1 MTESSGRT
9 DHPAEL
15 LKLAVCCGLIAGVT
29 QLASLAVRKL
39 VEGGFFY
46 VPVEILALA
55 PLVTAAVFGLI
66 ALGIAIVSP
75 LARHLFGAPLALGTF
90 AALGVLGTLYPFGQI
105 HRLALLVLAGGAGVQ
120 IGRMAMSR
128 RPGVRR
134 FVDRTLP
141 WLGGVYAIALAFV
154 FGASWMRERSAAAAL
169 GEPDASAPNVL
180 LIILDTV
187 RAANTSTYG
196 YERETTPNLTRI
208 ANTGI
213 RFEHAFSTSPWTL
226 PAHGSLFTGRYPH
239 DLAADWEVPLGD
251 TYPTIAEILVE
262 AGYHTC
268 AASANHDYGTAEVG
282 LARGFVRF
290 DDHSLALGEVLRGT
304 PLTLAVTRSRFLR
317 RLLLGEDIFG
327 RRRAP
332 AITDGALECFDAA
345 GGRPAF
351 VFLNYYEA
359 HRPYRPPPPFRA
371 RFVGEGE
378 GLDPRIVR
386 NATPGDHELVEK
398 TVWAVN
404 AYDGA
409 IAYLDD
415 QIGALMDSLEARG
428 HLDDTLV
435 LITSDHGEE
444 FGEHRV
450 FDHGNTLYRQAL
462 EVPLVLSWP
471 DRLPAATVVAPPVSL
486 VSIPAT
492 ILDLIGLPAA
502 PSFEG
507 TSLAPLW
514 LGPGDV
520 DPSIDPVLSEVRRV
534 VRQPEWYPASSG
546 NLASLVFEGS
556 HYILNLDTGAE
567 ELFDLFADPEEL
579 EDLSATARGQDIIG
593 RARPT
598 VEAATRER

>member
-1 MTESSGRT
+1 MTESSERT
-9 DHPAEL
+9 DRAADL
-15 LKLAVCCGLIAGVT
+15 LKLAVCCGLIAGVA
-29 QLASLAVRKL
+29 QLAALAARKL
-39 VEGGFFY
+39 VEGGFLY
-46 VPVEILALA
+46 VPVVILALA
-55 PLVTAAVFGLI
+55 PLVTAAVFVLI
-66 ALGIAIVSP
+66 AFGIVCLRPIS
-75 LARHLFGAPLALGTF
+75 RGLFGTPLALGAF

-105 HRLALLVLAGGAGVQ
+105 HRVALLVLAGGVGVQ
-120 IGRMAMSR
+120 VGRMASTR

-141 WLGGVYAIALAFV
+141 WLGGAYAIALAIV
-154 FGASWMRERSAAAAL
+154 FGAGLMRERNAAQAL
-169 GEPDASAPNVL
+169 GEPDPSAPNVL

-208 ANTGI
+208 AEGGV

-239 DLAADWEVPLGD
+239 DLEADWEVPLGD
-251 TYPTIAEILVE
+251 TYPTIAEILGE

-268 AASANHDYGTAEVG
+268 AASANHDYATAEVG

-290 DDHSLALGEVLRGT
+290 DDHSLALGEVLKGT

-332 AITDGALECFDAA
+332 AITDGALECFDEA
-345 GGRPAF
+345 GDRPAF

-359 HRPYRPPPPFRA
+359 HRPYRPPPPFRG
-371 RFVGEGE
+371 RFVPEGE

-415 QIGALMDSLEARG
+415 RIGALMDSLEARG

-462 EVPLVLSWP
+462 EVPLVVTWP
-471 DRLPAATVVAPPVSL
+471 GRVPSGEVVAPPVSL

-492 ILDLIGLPAA
+492 ILDLVGQPAA

-514 LGPGDV
+514 RDPGDSAA
-520 DPSIDPVLSEVRRV
+520 PIDPVLSEVRRV
-534 VRQPEWYPASSG
+534 VRQPEWYPASAG
-546 NLASLVFEGS
+546 NLTSLVFEGS
-556 HYILNLDTGAE
+556 HYILNLDTGTE
-567 ELFDLFADPEEL
+567 ELFDLAGDPEET
-579 EDLSATARGQDIIG
+579 EDLSATEPGRAVIG
-593 RARPT
+593 RARPMA
-598 VEAATRER
+598 EALSRGR